1 MKQPLRFILTAITL
15 VAVFIFFNIF
25 VLNVLPFPN
34 SIHFLGPFIS
44 FAIAILIAKFIW
56 NRTDQLHKDT
66 FLTYTLTG
74 GLSVGGIGLIGGF
87 IGPMIFMPESNLGPL
102 LGIFFTGPIG
112 FLVGFLGGWIYWSVK
127 KKKS

>member
-1 MKQPLRFILTAITL
+1 MKQPLRVILTGITL
-15 VAVFIFFNIF
+15 LSVFIFFNIF
-25 VLNVLPFPN
+25 VLNVLPIPK

-44 FAIAILIAKFIW
+44 FAVAILVAKFIW
-56 NRTDQLHKDT
+56 NRTDQLHNDT

-102 LGIFFTGPIG
+102 LGIFFMGPIG

-127 KKKS
+127 RKNS